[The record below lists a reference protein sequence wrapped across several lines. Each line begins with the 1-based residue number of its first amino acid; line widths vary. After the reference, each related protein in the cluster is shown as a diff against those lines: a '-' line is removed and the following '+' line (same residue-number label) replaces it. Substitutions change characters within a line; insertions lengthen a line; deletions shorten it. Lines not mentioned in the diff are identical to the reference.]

1 MATGLLLGFEAPAGS
16 PEPAPVLEL
25 ALALAC
31 GGGLRPCRAFFDLG
45 PTASFGPGD
54 RALVVA
60 RALGGTRTGADAF
73 LPTA

>member
-45 PTASFGPGD
+45 PTASLEPRD
-54 RALVVA
+54 LPLVVA
-60 RALGGTRTGADAF
+60 RAVGGTRTVGDAF
-73 LPTA
+73 FPTA